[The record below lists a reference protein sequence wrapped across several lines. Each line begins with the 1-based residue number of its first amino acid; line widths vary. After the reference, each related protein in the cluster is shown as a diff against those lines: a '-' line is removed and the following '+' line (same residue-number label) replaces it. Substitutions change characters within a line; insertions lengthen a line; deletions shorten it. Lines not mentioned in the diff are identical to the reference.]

1 MIEIKVRRF
10 GNSLGVVLPKEVIN
24 RLNTRDGEHL
34 MAQLSGQGAFEIFPE
49 SPTEVFWKVVDAQ
62 ATFKL
67 GPDGRAEGLILHQNG
82 RDLPATRI
90 P

>member
-34 MAQLSGQGAFEIFPE
+34 FLVEGPNGTYQLTPYDPAFEE
-49 SPTEVFWKVVDAQ
+49 KMAAAD
-62 ATFKL
+62 
-67 GPDGRAEGLILHQNG
+67 DILHRYRNT
-82 RDLPATRI
+82 LHVLAK
-90 P
+90 